1 MNGDRVYIEEVHQL
15 NEMYIHCVP
24 TLPIDFLIERFNL
37 TYTMISAIRKI
48 PPGNLSKLTT
58 SNQLLIQV
66 NECELSKLLQHQ

>member
-15 NEMYIHCVP
+15 NEMYIHCVL

-37 TYTMISAIRKI
+37 TYTMISAIREI